1 MSYRKAGNIAEQAF
15 SSIRTVFSFVAEDH
29 VAARYDYFLIFLLEA
44 SKESIVRQLTQGKF
58 NLIPTG
64 RTSETFAL
72 IIDGKSLAYALE
84 DDVKSM
90 LLQLA
95 LGCAFV
101 ICCRSSPKQ
110 KALVTR
116 LVKTGTDKT
125 TLAIGD
131 GANDVGMLQEA
142 DIGIGI
148 SVAEGMQAVMSSD
161 VAIAQFRYLEHLLLV
176 HGHWCHR
183 RLSQMASWEIISSSL
198 GYALPPPCFTIM
210 PLRRN
215 INELHENE
223 IRGLMWFLEEKCQV
237 IWRRDDYYRNNQIVL
252 AADCDGQA
260 KIPPT
265 AVDQVGGFRDMGMT
279 ESKISIPKSEDLTL
293 CDPWF
298 SNLMN
303 ISNKVDAT
311 SSIDRGQATQIKQ
324 EFEYTPGQYNNNIYF
339 VDGSNPNLHMWLPT
353 RESSFNIDIG
363 SGMNMNMETPGGGS
377 DVGANMVGIPMQPN
391 PYSSFHY
398 HHYDYLHTLEPKP
411 THDIRDIVDDHHF
424 GQLSFNN
431 LTQNLSNNINN
442 NNP

>member
-1 MSYRKAGNIAEQAF
+1 MLAGLRQYDNFLLLARADMNDFLGLAIEDGIASDVAQIREVMGEKIMWQPDILKCWEISAFWAKARVCQSYACNLLRQGMKQILVTLDGPGIEAVEKAGDKAAIAK
-15 SSIRTVFSFVAEDH
+15 
-29 VAARYDYFLIFLLEA
+29 A

-84 DDVKSM
+84 DDVKGM

-161 VAIAQFRYLEHLLLV
+161 VAIAQFRYLERLLLV

-183 RLSQMASWEIISSSL
+183 RLSQMV
-198 GYALPPPCFTIM
+198 LP
-210 PLRRN
+210 
-215 INELHENE
+215 
-223 IRGLMWFLEEKCQV
+223 FL
-237 IWRRDDYYRNNQIVL
+237 
-252 AADCDGQA
+252 
-260 KIPPT
+260 
-265 AVDQVGGFRDMGMT
+265 
-279 ESKISIPKSEDLTL
+279 
-293 CDPWF
+293 
-298 SNLMN
+298 
-303 ISNKVDAT
+303 
-311 SSIDRGQATQIKQ
+311 
-324 EFEYTPGQYNNNIYF
+324 
-339 VDGSNPNLHMWLPT
+339 
-353 RESSFNIDIG
+353 
-363 SGMNMNMETPGGGS
+363 
-377 DVGANMVGIPMQPN
+377 
-391 PYSSFHY
+391 
-398 HHYDYLHTLEPKP
+398 
-411 THDIRDIVDDHHF
+411 
-424 GQLSFNN
+424 
-431 LTQNLSNNINN
+431 
-442 NNP
+442 